1 MKQLM
6 IWLMAAVVLAAFP
19 LLSLTS
25 CVEWFGESPGPPFP
39 DRQIQVINRS
49 GDSIYV
55 GATFFMPLQY
65 PPDTYDRLSCQTVN
79 DSTIVI
85 TVPGSSYDT
94 YKKYSRDGNLYILI
108 ATDSMSVREYMHT
121 ENDTLLLKKIKIPT
135 DSLRWLEKRS
145 IMPRVYYP

>member
-1 MKQLM
+1 MKRFGFITHL
-6 IWLMAAVVLAAFP
+6 LAASL

-25 CVEWFGESPGPPFP
+25 CVEWFGESPGPPYP

-55 GATFFMPLQY
+55 RATFFMPLQY
-65 PPDTYDRLSCQTVN
+65 PSVTYDSLPCRTAN
-79 DSTIVI
+79 DSTVVI

-108 ATDSMSVREYMHT
+108 ATDSIKVGEYMHT
-121 ENDTLLLKKIKIPT
+121 ANDTLLLKKIKMPT

-145 IMPRVYYP
+145 IMPMVYYP